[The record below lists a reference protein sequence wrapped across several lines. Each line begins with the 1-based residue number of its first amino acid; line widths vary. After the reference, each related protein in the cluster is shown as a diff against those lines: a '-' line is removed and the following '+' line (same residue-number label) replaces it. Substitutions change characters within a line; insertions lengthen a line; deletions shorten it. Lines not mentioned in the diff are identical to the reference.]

1 MANDFLNTVFEDR
14 QLQLEDAIGN
24 HNAGELS
31 DIVEGF
37 VTRTTVL
44 KQEKF
49 QATLDTVVACVAFK
63 RLCGTGVGRWM
74 RTNCPTWDDR
84 KRNRIIEMCK
94 FSAAIF
100 RNWEA
105 IKHNLTNS
113 SMREVD
119 AKDFSLRRLYEA
131 RKSSWCRGERRQHP
145 PCEPPPNEPETTKEY
160 DEQKYIAILQKIKD
174 EQILNTIYFN
184 DDQANLIADRIRE
197 DLLKICKAGRDSM

>member
-63 RLCGTGVGRWM
+63 RLCGTGVGSVQVQCG
-74 RTNCPTWDDR
+74 N
-84 KRNRIIEMCK
+84 
-94 FSAAIF
+94 
-100 RNWEA
+100 
-105 IKHNLTNS
+105 
-113 SMREVD
+113 
-119 AKDFSLRRLYEA
+119 
-131 RKSSWCRGERRQHP
+131 
-145 PCEPPPNEPETTKEY
+145 
-160 DEQKYIAILQKIKD
+160 LQK
-174 EQILNTIYFN
+174 LGG
-184 DDQANLIADRIRE
+184 DQAQSHKFIHE
-197 DLLKICKAGRDSM
+197 GG

>member
-100 RNWEA
+100 KNWEV

-145 PCEPPPNEPETTKEY
+145 RVSLHQMNPRQLRNTTSKN
-160 DEQKYIAILQKIKD
+160 ILPFYRKSRTSK
-174 EQILNTIYFN
+174 F
-184 DDQANLIADRIRE
+184 LIPFISTMIRQT
-197 DLLKICKAGRDSM
+197 